1 MKIIMKKISGYIIS
15 FAAIVCLV
23 VILLVT
29 CNQRKKNVLVVERE
43 NTTLRNINKTLTDEV
58 TKSQD
63 KILVL
68 EKKIESMENL
78 NEKQAKDLAESMQNL
93 EYEIVK
99 TVEETED
106 TVLISLFDEVA
117 TNQESLISGLENT
130 IKLKD
135 SIISEKDKIIES
147 YVFATEKMSNE
158 IERLHA
164 ENNEMLINEMISR
177 DKIKKRNRIF
187 LTLAR
192 AIINKLFI
200 SIIRLLYKISIS
212 LSL

>member
-1 MKIIMKKISGYIIS
+1 MKITMKKNSGYIIG
-15 FAAIVCLV
+15 FAVIVCLV
-23 VILLVT
+23 VISIVT
-29 CNQRKKNVLVVERE
+29 CNQRKKNVLVIERE

-58 TKSQD
+58 SKSQD
-63 KILVL
+63 KILIL
-68 EKKIESMENL
+68 EKKIESMEIL

-106 TVLISLFDEVA
+106 TTLISLFDEVA
-117 TNQESLISGLENT
+117 ANQESLISGLENT

-164 ENNEMLINEMISR
+164 ENNEMLINEMICK
-177 DKIKKRNRIF
+177 DKIKKRNRIIV
-187 LTLAR
+187 AGG
-192 AIINKLFI
+192 AIVAAGITTAILINK
-200 SIIRLLYKISIS
+200 
-212 LSL
+212 

>member
-1 MKIIMKKISGYIIS
+1 MKITMKKNSGYIIG
-15 FAAIVCLV
+15 FATITCLV
-23 VILLVT
+23 VILLIT
-29 CNQRKKNVLVVERE
+29 CNHRKNVIVIERE
-43 NTTLRNINKTLTDEV
+43 NSMLRNINKTLTDEV
-58 TKSQD
+58 SKSQD
-63 KILVL
+63 KILIL
-68 EKKIESMENL
+68 EKKIESMEIL

-106 TVLISLFDEVA
+106 TTLISLFDEVA
-117 TNQESLISGLENT
+117 ANQESLISGLENT

-164 ENNEMLINEMISR
+164 ENNEMLINEMICK
-177 DKIKKRNRIF
+177 DKIKKRNRIIAAGGVIVAAGI
-187 LTLAR
+187 TT
-192 AIINKLFI
+192 AILIN
-200 SIIRLLYKISIS
+200 R
-212 LSL
+212 

>member
-1 MKIIMKKISGYIIS
+1 MKIIMKKNSGYIIG
-15 FAAIVCLV
+15 FATIVCLV

-29 CNQRKKNVLVVERE
+29 CNHRKNVLVIERE

-58 TKSQD
+58 SKSQD
-63 KILVL
+63 KILIL
-68 EKKIESMENL
+68 EKKIESMEIL

-106 TVLISLFDEVA
+106 TTLISLFDEVA
-117 TNQESLISGLENT
+117 ANQERLISSLENT

-135 SIISEKDKIIES
+135 SVISEKDKIIES

-158 IERLHA
+158 IEKLHA
-164 ENNEMLINEMISR
+164 ENNEMLINEMICK
-177 DKIKKRNRIF
+177 DKIKKRNKIIIAGGVIVAAGI
-187 LTLAR
+187 TT
-192 AIINKLFI
+192 AILIN
-200 SIIRLLYKISIS
+200 R
-212 LSL
+212 

>member
-1 MKIIMKKISGYIIS
+1 MKIIMKKNSGYVIG

-23 VILLVT
+23 VILLIT
-29 CNQRKKNVLVVERE
+29 CNQRKKNVIVIERE
-43 NTTLRNINKTLTDEV
+43 NATLRNINKTLTDEV
-58 TKSQD
+58 AKSQD
-63 KILVL
+63 KILIL
-68 EKKIESMENL
+68 EKKIDSMEIL

-106 TVLISLFDEVA
+106 TTLISLFDEVA
-117 TNQESLISGLENT
+117 ANQESLISSLENT

-135 SIISEKDKIIES
+135 SIILEKDKIIES

-177 DKIKKRNRIF
+177 DKIRKRNKIIVAGGVIVAAGI
-187 LTLAR
+187 TT
-192 AIINKLFI
+192 AILINK
-200 SIIRLLYKISIS
+200 
-212 LSL
+212 

>member
-1 MKIIMKKISGYIIS
+1 MKITMKKNSGYIIG

-23 VILLVT
+23 VILLAT
-29 CNQRKKNVLVVERE
+29 CNHRKNVLVVERE
-43 NTTLRNINKTLTDEV
+43 NTMLRNINKTLTNEV
-58 TKSQD
+58 AKSQD
-63 KILVL
+63 KILIL
-68 EKKIESMENL
+68 EEKIESMEIL

-106 TVLISLFDEVA
+106 TTLISLFDEVA
-117 TNQESLISGLENT
+117 ANQESLINSLENT

-135 SIISEKDKIIES
+135 SVISEKDKIIES

-177 DKIKKRNRIF
+177 DKIKKRNRIIV
-187 LTLAR
+187 AGG
-192 AIINKLFI
+192 AIVAAGITTAILIN
-200 SIIRLLYKISIS
+200 R
-212 LSL
+212 

>member
-1 MKIIMKKISGYIIS
+1 MKITMKKNSGYIIG
-15 FAAIVCLV
+15 FAVIACLV
-23 VILLVT
+23 VILLAT
-29 CNQRKKNVLVVERE
+29 CNQRKKNVLVIERE

-58 TKSQD
+58 VKSQD

-68 EKKIESMENL
+68 EKKIESMEIL

-99 TVEETED
+99 TVEETKD

-117 TNQESLISGLENT
+117 ANQESLISSLENT

-135 SIISEKDKIIES
+135 SVISEKDKMIES

-177 DKIKKRNRIF
+177 DKIKKRNRIIVVGG
-187 LTLAR
+187 
-192 AIINKLFI
+192 AIVAAGITTAILIN
-200 SIIRLLYKISIS
+200 R
-212 LSL
+212 

>member
-1 MKIIMKKISGYIIS
+1 MKITMKKNSGYIIG

-29 CNQRKKNVLVVERE
+29 CNQRKKNVIVIERE
-43 NTTLRNINKTLTDEV
+43 NSMLQRINKTLTDEV

-63 KILVL
+63 KILIL
-68 EKKIESMENL
+68 EEKIESMEIL
-78 NEKQAKDLAESMQNL
+78 NEQQAKDLAESMQNL

-117 TNQESLISGLENT
+117 TNQESLISSLENT
-130 IKLKD
+130 IRLKD

-147 YVFATEKMSNE
+147 YVFATDKMSNE

-177 DKIKKRNRIF
+177 DKIKKRNRIIV
-187 LTLAR
+187 AGG
-192 AIINKLFI
+192 AIVAAGITTAILIN
-200 SIIRLLYKISIS
+200 R
-212 LSL
+212 

>member
-1 MKIIMKKISGYIIS
+1 MKIIMKKNSVYIIV

-23 VILLVT
+23 VILLAT
-29 CNQRKKNVLVVERE
+29 CNHRKNVLVIERE
-43 NTTLRNINKTLTDEV
+43 NSKLQAINKTLTDEV
-58 TKSQD
+58 AKSQD
-63 KILVL
+63 KILIL
-68 EKKIESMENL
+68 EEKIESMEIL

-106 TVLISLFDEVA
+106 TTLISLFDEVVA
-117 TNQESLISGLENT
+117 NQESLISSLENT

-135 SIISEKDKIIES
+135 SIIVEKDKIIES

-164 ENNEMLINEMISR
+164 ENNEMLINEMINR
-177 DKIKKRNRIF
+177 DKIKKRNRIII
-187 LTLAR
+187 AGG
-192 AIINKLFI
+192 AIVAAGITTAILI
-200 SIIRLLYKISIS
+200 SR
-212 LSL
+212 

>member
-1 MKIIMKKISGYIIS
+1 MKITMKKNSGYIIG
-15 FAAIVCLV
+15 FAVIVCLV
-23 VILLVT
+23 VILLAT
-29 CNQRKKNVLVVERE
+29 CNQRKKNVLVIERE

-58 TKSQD
+58 VKSQD

-68 EKKIESMENL
+68 EKKIESMEIL

-99 TVEETED
+99 TVEETKD

-117 TNQESLISGLENT
+117 ANQESLISSLENT

-135 SIISEKDKIIES
+135 SVISEKDKMIES

-177 DKIKKRNRIF
+177 DKIKKRNRIIVVGG
-187 LTLAR
+187 
-192 AIINKLFI
+192 AIVAAGITTAILIN
-200 SIIRLLYKISIS
+200 R
-212 LSL
+212 

>member
-1 MKIIMKKISGYIIS
+1 MKITMKKNSGYIIG

-23 VILLVT
+23 VILLAT
-29 CNQRKKNVLVVERE
+29 CNQRKKNVLVIERE
-43 NTTLRNINKTLTDEV
+43 NSMLRNINKTLTDEV
-58 TKSQD
+58 VKSQD
-63 KILVL
+63 KILIL
-68 EKKIESMENL
+68 EEKIESMEIL
-78 NEKQAKDLAESMQNL
+78 NKKQTKDLAESMQNL

-106 TVLISLFDEVA
+106 TTLISLFDEVA
-117 TNQESLISGLENT
+117 ANQESLINSLENT

-135 SIISEKDKIIES
+135 SVISEKDKIIES

-177 DKIKKRNRIF
+177 DKIKKRNRIIV
-187 LTLAR
+187 AGG
-192 AIINKLFI
+192 AIVAAGITTAILIN
-200 SIIRLLYKISIS
+200 R
-212 LSL
+212 

>member
-1 MKIIMKKISGYIIS
+1 MKIIMKKNSGYIIG
-15 FAAIVCLV
+15 FATIVCLV
-23 VILLVT
+23 VILLAT
-29 CNQRKKNVLVVERE
+29 CNHRKNVIVIERE

-58 TKSQD
+58 SKSQD
-63 KILVL
+63 KILIL
-68 EKKIESMENL
+68 EKKIESMEIL

-106 TVLISLFDEVA
+106 TTLISLFDEVA
-117 TNQESLISGLENT
+117 ANQENLISSLENT

-135 SIISEKDKIIES
+135 SVILEKDKIIES

-164 ENNEMLINEMISR
+164 ENNEMLINEIINR
-177 DKIKKRNRIF
+177 DKIKKRNRIIV
-187 LTLAR
+187 AGG
-192 AIINKLFI
+192 AIVAAGITTAILIN
-200 SIIRLLYKISIS
+200 R
-212 LSL
+212 

>member
-1 MKIIMKKISGYIIS
+1 MKITMKKNRYIIG
-15 FAAIVCLV
+15 FVAIACLV
-23 VILLVT
+23 VILLIT
-29 CNQRKKNVLVVERE
+29 CNHRKKNVLVIERE
-43 NTTLRNINKTLTDEV
+43 NSTLRNINKTLTDEV
-58 TKSQD
+58 GKSQN

-68 EKKIESMENL
+68 EKKINDMEIL
-78 NEKQAKDLAESMQNL
+78 NKKQAEKLSESMQNL

-106 TVLISLFDEVA
+106 TTLISLFDEVVA
-117 TNQESLISGLENT
+117 NQESLISGLENT

-177 DKIKKRNRIF
+177 DKIKKRNK
-187 LTLAR
+187 
-192 AIINKLFI
+192 IIVAGGVI
-200 SIIRLLYKISIS
+200 VAAGIAGIILLN
-212 LSL
+212 

>member
-1 MKIIMKKISGYIIS
+1 MKIIMKKNSAYIIG

-23 VILLVT
+23 VILLIT
-29 CNQRKKNVLVVERE
+29 CNQRKENVLVIERE
-43 NTTLRNINKTLTDEV
+43 NAMLRNINKTLTDDV
-58 TKSQD
+58 AKSQD
-63 KILVL
+63 KILIL
-68 EKKIESMENL
+68 EKKIESMEIL

-106 TVLISLFDEVA
+106 TTLISLFDEVA
-117 TNQESLISGLENT
+117 SNQESLISGLENT

-135 SIISEKDKIIES
+135 SIILEKDKIIES

-164 ENNEMLINEMISR
+164 EKNEMLINEMTYK
-177 DKIKKRNRIF
+177 DKIKKRNRIII
-187 LTLAR
+187 AGG
-192 AIINKLFI
+192 AIVAAGITTAILIN
-200 SIIRLLYKISIS
+200 R
-212 LSL
+212 

>member
-1 MKIIMKKISGYIIS
+1 MKITMKKNSGYIIG
-15 FAAIVCLV
+15 FAAITCLV
-23 VILLVT
+23 VISIVT
-29 CNQRKKNVLVVERE
+29 CNQRKKNVLVIERE

-58 TKSQD
+58 SKSQD
-63 KILVL
+63 KILIL
-68 EKKIESMENL
+68 EKKIESMEIL

-106 TVLISLFDEVA
+106 TTLISLFDEVA
-117 TNQESLISGLENT
+117 ANQESLISGLENT

-164 ENNEMLINEMISR
+164 ENNEMLINEMTYK
-177 DKIKKRNRIF
+177 DKIKKRNRIIV
-187 LTLAR
+187 AGG
-192 AIINKLFI
+192 AIVAVGITTAILINK
-200 SIIRLLYKISIS
+200 
-212 LSL
+212 

>member
-1 MKIIMKKISGYIIS
+1 MKITMKKNSGYIIG
-15 FAAIVCLV
+15 FAVIVCLV
-23 VILLVT
+23 VISIVT
-29 CNQRKKNVLVVERE
+29 CNQRKNVIVIERE

-58 TKSQD
+58 SKSQD
-63 KILVL
+63 KILIL
-68 EKKIESMENL
+68 EKKIESMEIL

-106 TVLISLFDEVA
+106 TTLISLFDEVA
-117 TNQESLISGLENT
+117 ANQESLISGLENT

-164 ENNEMLINEMISR
+164 ENNEMLINEMICK
-177 DKIKKRNRIF
+177 DKIKKRNRIIV
-187 LTLAR
+187 AGG
-192 AIINKLFI
+192 AIVAAGITTAILINK
-200 SIIRLLYKISIS
+200 
-212 LSL
+212 

>member
-1 MKIIMKKISGYIIS
+1 MKKNSGYIIG
-15 FAAIVCLV
+15 FAVFACLV
-23 VILLVT
+23 VILLFT
-29 CNQRKKNVLVVERE
+29 CNHRKNVIVIERE
-43 NTTLRNINKTLTDEV
+43 NSMLRNINKTLTDEV
-58 TKSQD
+58 AKSQD
-63 KILVL
+63 KIVIL
-68 EKKIESMENL
+68 EKKIDSMEIL

-106 TVLISLFDEVA
+106 TTLISLFDEVA
-117 TNQESLISGLENT
+117 ANQESLISSLENT

-135 SIISEKDKIIES
+135 SIILEKDKIIES

-177 DKIKKRNRIF
+177 DKIKKRNKIII
-187 LTLAR
+187 AGG
-192 AIINKLFI
+192 AIVAAGITTAILINK
-200 SIIRLLYKISIS
+200 
-212 LSL
+212 